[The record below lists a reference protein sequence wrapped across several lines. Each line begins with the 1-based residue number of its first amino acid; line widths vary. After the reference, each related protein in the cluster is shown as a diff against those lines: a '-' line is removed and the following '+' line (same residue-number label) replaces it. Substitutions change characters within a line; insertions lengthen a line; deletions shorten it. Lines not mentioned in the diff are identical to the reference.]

1 MIQEKLSD
9 IESIFLH
16 PSKISQ
22 FLITKTPNT
31 KNELKIMIQKILI
44 IILLQNKRK
53 AISFFFNG

>member
-9 IESIFLH
+9 IESVFLH

-22 FLITKTPNT
+22 FLITETPNT

-44 IILLQNKRK
+44 IILLQNK
-53 AISFFFNG
+53 